1 MVDVHLMVADN
12 LKTIRKKKRLSL
24 DDVAKITG
32 VSKSMLGQ
40 IERGDVNPTI
50 SVIWKIVNGLKVSFT
65 SLLERPVSDT
75 EIIRNTEIK
84 PLEEDDGRFIN
95 YPIFPFSE
103 DKRFEIYRIK
113 ILAHGVLDALAHL
126 EGMEEFITVFAGT
139 VTITV
144 QQQEYSLSAGDSIRF
159 KADVRHRYENTGN
172 VTAELSMMIYY
183 AK

>member
-1 MVDVHLMVADN
+1 MMDVNLMIADN
-12 LKTIRKKKRLSL
+12 LKMIRKKKRLSL
-24 DDVAKITG
+24 DEVAKITG

-50 SVIWKIVNGLKVSFT
+50 SVIWKIVNGLKLSFT
-65 SLLERPVSDT
+65 SLLERPISNT

-84 PLEEDDGRFIN
+84 ALVEDDGRFIN

-113 ILAHGVLDALAHL
+113 ILPNGALDALAHL
-126 EGMEEFITVFAGT
+126 EGMEEFITVFAGA
-139 VTITV
+139 VIITV
-144 QQQEYSLSAGDSIRF
+144 HQEAYSLSTGESIRF
-159 KADVRHRYENTGN
+159 KADVAHRYENIGEE
-172 VTAELSMMIYY
+172 VAELSMVIYY